1 MAELTYSIKNI
12 FNSHNGE
19 GCLHH
24 YEADGFNIPAY
35 QRGYKWGS
43 KSDNDPV
50 PVLLNDLWSAFQKD
64 ATKKYYL
71 QYITISKKGILM
83 EVIDGQQRL
92 TTLSIMLSAFS
103 LLLTDLDNISLHK
116 LKYAIR
122 PSIFDSHIYHKDE
135 FKRFIEQ
142 DWSEKGIKLNGITT
156 NNQDVYY
163 IHQASTKIYD
173 FFRVKEDDIN
183 KKFYNYLINQVMIIV
198 NSVESHIPGEKVF
211 KNLNSKKVPLTEVDL
226 IKALLLTKVS
236 RKVGNEENKKHFREI
251 LEMRAAIGRKWDEI
265 SAKSNNAE
273 FSSFYFSEGKGFEGL
288 LLLVAVSNGYESSK
302 LDNDRH
308 YPLFNF
314 FNNHSDNAKKLF
326 EEICLFYEIL
336 FDLFENPKTHNLLG
350 YAFFSKGN
358 KQDFRFN
365 FLKEN
370 HLLPKD
376 KLVEKLIEIRNSK
389 LPDNPLALKYN
400 ESNNEI
406 HNLLLA
412 VNVFPQYIQLD
423 TKQNEVKEIKF
434 NFYAYQNLD
443 WTLEHIFPQSPEGKG
458 RVLTPEQKEKVI
470 EMLGGADN
478 IEPNIKDVLD
488 LPQRDDAQKQ
498 VYYDALQSIGQLNEI
513 GNMALLSHSVNASIG
528 CGFFD
533 EKRNLILRHMQ
544 NGKFVPLH
552 TFNIFSKTI
561 LGANPGDLLAWSKE
575 DIANHTIL
583 LTNRVM
589 ELKTEII

>member
-1 MAELTYSIKNI
+1 MAELIYSIKNI
-12 FNSHNGE
+12 FNSQNGE

-24 YEADGFNIPAY
+24 YEADAFNIPAY

-71 QYITISKKGILM
+71 QYITISKKGTLM

-103 LLLTDLDNISLHK
+103 FLLKDLDNISLDK

-122 PSIFDSHIYHKDE
+122 PSIFDSQIYPKKE
-135 FKRFIEQ
+135 FKLFVEQ
-142 DWSEKGIKLNGITT
+142 SWSENGIELNGIMT
-156 NNQDVYY
+156 NNQDVFY
-163 IHQASTKIYD
+163 IHQASKRITAFFINKEEDLIKEFYD
-173 FFRVKEDDIN
+173 F
-183 KKFYNYLINQVMIIV
+183 LINQVMIIV

-226 IKALLLTKVS
+226 IKALLLTKIS
-236 RKVGNEENKKHFREI
+236 RNTGGEDSKKHFREI
-251 LEMRAAIGRKWDEI
+251 LEMRAAKGRKWDEI
-265 SAKSNNAE
+265 SAQSNNAE
-273 FSSFYFSEGKGFEGL
+273 FSAFYFSEGKGFEGL
-288 LLLVAVSNGYESSK
+288 LLLVAVTNGYEPTT

-326 EEICLFYEIL
+326 EEICLFYDIL
-336 FDLFENPKTHNLLG
+336 FDWFENPKTHNLLG
-350 YAFFSKGN
+350 FAFFSKGN

-365 FLKEN
+365 FIKEN
-370 HLLPKD
+370 HKLPKD
-376 KLVEKLIEIRNSK
+376 ELVQELLKIRNYK
-389 LPDNPLALKYN
+389 LSDNPLLLKYN
-400 ESNNEI
+400 ETNNDI

-423 TKQNEVKEIKF
+423 TKQKEVKEVKF
-434 NFYAYQNLD
+434 DFYGYQKLD
-443 WTLEHIFPQSPEGKG
+443 WTLEHIFPQSPEGKD
-458 RVLTPEQKEKVI
+458 RVLTPEQKQKVF
-470 EMLGGADN
+470 EMLGGAEN
-478 IEPNIKDVLD
+478 ITPEIKNVLD
-488 LPQRDDAQKQ
+488 LEERDDAQKQ

-544 NGKFVPLH
+544 NGRFVPLH
-552 TFNIFSKTI
+552 TFNVFSKTI
-561 LGANPGDLLAWSKE
+561 LGSSPGDLLAWSKD
-575 DIANHTIL
+575 DIANHSTF
-583 LTNRVM
+583 LTDRVK
-589 ELKTEII
+589 ELKAETI

>member
-12 FNSHNGE
+12 FNNQNGE

-24 YEADGFNIPAY
+24 YEADAFNIPAY

-50 PVLLNDLWSAFQKD
+50 PVLLDDLWSAFQKD
-64 ATKKYYL
+64 PTKKYYL
-71 QYITISKKGILM
+71 QYITISKKGTLM

-103 LLLTDLDNISLHK
+103 LLLCDLTNISLHK

-122 PSIFDSHIYHKDE
+122 PSFFDSHIYPKDE

-142 DWSEKGIKLNGITT
+142 TWSEKGIELNGVTT
-156 NNQDVYY
+156 NNQDVFY
-163 IHQASTKIYD
+163 IHQASIKIYD
-173 FFRVKEDDIN
+173 FFRAKEFGLIEE
-183 KKFYNYLINQVMIIV
+183 FYNYLIDQVMIIV

-226 IKALLLTKVS
+226 IKALLLTKIS
-236 RKVGNEENKKHFREI
+236 RNAGNEESKKYFREV
-251 LEMRAAIGRKWDEI
+251 LEIRAAIGRKWDEI
-265 SAKSNNAE
+265 SAQSNNAE

-288 LLLVAVSNGYESSK
+288 LLLVAAINGYSVSPD
-302 LDNDRH
+302 DNDRH

-314 FNNHSDNAKKLF
+314 FNNHSTNAKKLF
-326 EEICLFYEIL
+326 EEICLFYDIL
-336 FDLFENPKTHNLLG
+336 YDWIENPKTHNLLG
-350 YAFFSKGN
+350 YAFFSKGS

-365 FLKEN
+365 FIKEN
-370 HLLPKD
+370 HKLPKD
-376 KLVEKLIEIRNSK
+376 ELIQELIKIRNAK
-389 LPDNPLALKYN
+389 LSDNPLLLKYN

-406 HNLLLA
+406 HNLLLV
-412 VNVFPQYIQLD
+412 VNVFPKYIQLD
-423 TKQNEVKEIKF
+423 TKHKEVKEVKF
-434 NFYAYQNLD
+434 DFYAYQNLD
-443 WTLEHIFPQSPEGKG
+443 WTLEHIFPQSPEGKDK
-458 RVLTPEQKEKVI
+458 VLTPEQKLKVI

-478 IEPNIKDVLD
+478 IDPDIKNVLD
-488 LPQRDDAQKQ
+488 LQKRDDAQKQ
-498 VYYDALQSIGQLNEI
+498 LYYDALQSIGQLNEI

-533 EKRNLILRHMQ
+533 EKRNLIVRHMQ

-552 TFNIFSKTI
+552 TFNVFSKTI
-561 LGANPGDLLAWSKE
+561 LGSTPGDLLAWSKD
-575 DIANHTIL
+575 DIANHTTF
-583 LTNRVM
+583 LTDRVK
-589 ELKTEII
+589 ELKAETV

>member
-12 FNSHNGE
+12 FNSQNGE

-24 YEADGFNIPAY
+24 YEANAFNIPAY

-71 QYITISKKGILM
+71 QYITISKKGSLM

-92 TTLSIMLSAFS
+92 TTLSIMLSVFNF
-103 LLLTDLDNISLHK
+103 LMNDLDNISLHK

-122 PSIFDSHIYHKDE
+122 PSIFDSHIYLKDE
-135 FKRFIEQ
+135 LRRFIEQ
-142 DWSEKGIKLNGITT
+142 TWSEKGIELNGVSI
-156 NNQDVYY
+156 NNQDIFY
-163 IHQASTKIYD
+163 IHQASIKIHD
-173 FFRVKEDDIN
+173 FFKDKGDEIN
-183 KKFYNYLINQVMIIV
+183 VEFYNFLINQVMIIV

-226 IKALLLTKVS
+226 IKALLLTKIS
-236 RKVGNEENKKHFREI
+236 RNTGGEDSKKHFREI
-251 LEMRAAIGRKWDEI
+251 LEMRAAKGRKWDEI
-265 SAKSNNAE
+265 SAQSNNAE
-273 FSSFYFSEGKGFEGL
+273 FSTFYFSEGKGFEGL
-288 LLLVAVSNGYESSK
+288 LLLVAVTNGYEPTT

-326 EEICLFYEIL
+326 EEFCLFYDIL
-336 FDLFENPKTHNLLG
+336 FDWFENPKTHNLLG
-350 YAFFSKGN
+350 FAFFSKGN

-365 FLKEN
+365 FIKEN
-370 HLLPKD
+370 HKLPKD
-376 KLVEKLIEIRNSK
+376 ELVQELFKIRNYK
-389 LPDNPLALKYN
+389 LSDNPLLLKYN
-400 ESNNEI
+400 ETNNDI

-423 TKQNEVKEIKF
+423 TKQKEVKEVKF
-434 NFYAYQNLD
+434 DFYGYQKLD
-443 WTLEHIFPQSPEGKG
+443 WTLEHIFPQSPEGKD
-458 RVLTPEQKEKVI
+458 RVLTPEQKQKVF
-470 EMLGGADN
+470 EMLGGAEN
-478 IEPNIKDVLD
+478 ITPEIKNVLD
-488 LPQRDDAQKQ
+488 LEERDDAQKQ

-544 NGKFVPLH
+544 NGRFVPLH
-552 TFNIFSKTI
+552 TFNVFSKTI
-561 LGANPGDLLAWSKE
+561 LGSSPGDLLAWSKD
-575 DIANHTIL
+575 DIANHSTF
-583 LTNRVM
+583 LTNRVK
-589 ELKTEII
+589 ELKAETI

>member
-12 FNSHNGE
+12 FNSQNGE

-24 YEADGFNIPAY
+24 YEANAFNIPAY

-71 QYITISKKGILM
+71 QYITISKKGSLM

-92 TTLSIMLSAFS
+92 TTLSIMLSVFNF
-103 LLLTDLDNISLHK
+103 LMNDLDNISLHK

-122 PSIFDSHIYHKDE
+122 PSIFDSHIYLKDE
-135 FKRFIEQ
+135 LRRFIEQ
-142 DWSEKGIKLNGITT
+142 TWSEKGIELNGVSI
-156 NNQDVYY
+156 NNQDIFY
-163 IHQASTKIYD
+163 IHQASIKIHDFFKDKGDEINEEFYD
-173 FFRVKEDDIN
+173 F
-183 KKFYNYLINQVMIIV
+183 LINQVMIIV

-226 IKALLLTKVS
+226 IKALLLTKIS
-236 RKVGNEENKKHFREI
+236 RNIGGEDSKKHFREI
-251 LEMRAAIGRKWDEI
+251 LEMRAAKGRKWDEI
-265 SAKSNNAE
+265 SAQSNNAE
-273 FSSFYFSEGKGFEGL
+273 FSTFYFSEGKGFEGL
-288 LLLVAVSNGYESSK
+288 LLLVAVTNGYEPTT
-302 LDNDRH
+302 LDNDSH

-326 EEICLFYEIL
+326 EEICLFYDIL
-336 FDLFENPKTHNLLG
+336 FDWFENPKTHNLLG
-350 YAFFSKGN
+350 FAFFSKGN

-365 FLKEN
+365 FIKEN
-370 HLLPKD
+370 HKLPKD
-376 KLVEKLIEIRNSK
+376 ELVQELLKIRNYK
-389 LPDNPLALKYN
+389 LSDNPLLLKYN
-400 ESNNEI
+400 ETNNDI

-423 TKQNEVKEIKF
+423 TKQKEVKEVKF
-434 NFYAYQNLD
+434 DFYGYQKLD
-443 WTLEHIFPQSPEGKG
+443 WTLEHIFPQSPEGKD
-458 RVLTPEQKEKVI
+458 RVLTPEQKQKVF
-470 EMLGGADN
+470 EMLGGAEN
-478 IEPNIKDVLD
+478 ITPEIKNVLD
-488 LPQRDDAQKQ
+488 LEERDDAQKQ

-544 NGKFVPLH
+544 NGRFVPLH
-552 TFNIFSKTI
+552 TFNVFSKTI
-561 LGANPGDLLAWSKE
+561 LGSSPGDLLAWSKD
-575 DIANHTIL
+575 DIANHSTF
-583 LTNRVM
+583 LTNRVK
-589 ELKTEII
+589 ELKAETI

>member
-12 FNSHNGE
+12 FNSQNGE

-24 YEADGFNIPAY
+24 YEANAFNIPAY

-71 QYITISKKGILM
+71 QYITISKKGSLM

-92 TTLSIMLSAFS
+92 TTLSIMLSVFNF
-103 LLLTDLDNISLHK
+103 LMNDLDNISLHK

-122 PSIFDSHIYHKDE
+122 PSIFDSHIYLKDE
-135 FKRFIEQ
+135 LRRFIEQ
-142 DWSEKGIKLNGITT
+142 TWSEKGIELNGVSI
-156 NNQDVYY
+156 NNQDIFY
-163 IHQASTKIYD
+163 IHQASIKIHDFFKDKGDEINEEFYD
-173 FFRVKEDDIN
+173 F
-183 KKFYNYLINQVMIIV
+183 LINQVMIIV

-226 IKALLLTKVS
+226 IKALLLTKIS
-236 RKVGNEENKKHFREI
+236 RNIGGEDSKKHFREI
-251 LEMRAAIGRKWDEI
+251 LEMRAAKGRKWDEI
-265 SAKSNNAE
+265 SAQSNNAE
-273 FSSFYFSEGKGFEGL
+273 FSTFYFSEGKGFEGL
-288 LLLVAVSNGYESSK
+288 LLLVAVTNGYEPTT

-326 EEICLFYEIL
+326 EEICLFYDIL
-336 FDLFENPKTHNLLG
+336 FDWFENPKTHNLLG
-350 YAFFSKGN
+350 FAFFSKGN

-365 FLKEN
+365 FIKEN
-370 HLLPKD
+370 HKLPKD
-376 KLVEKLIEIRNSK
+376 ELVQELLKIRNYK
-389 LPDNPLALKYN
+389 LSDNPLLLKYN
-400 ESNNEI
+400 ETNNDI

-423 TKQNEVKEIKF
+423 TKQKEVKEVKF
-434 NFYAYQNLD
+434 DFYGYQKLD
-443 WTLEHIFPQSPEGKG
+443 WTLEHIFPQSPEGKD
-458 RVLTPEQKEKVI
+458 RVLTPEQKQKVF
-470 EMLGGADN
+470 EMLGGAEN
-478 IEPNIKDVLD
+478 ITPEIKNVLD
-488 LPQRDDAQKQ
+488 LEERDDAQKQ

-544 NGKFVPLH
+544 NGRFVPLH
-552 TFNIFSKTI
+552 TFNVFSKTI
-561 LGANPGDLLAWSKE
+561 LGSSPGDLLAWSKD
-575 DIANHTIL
+575 DIANHSTF
-583 LTNRVM
+583 LTNRVK
-589 ELKTEII
+589 ELKAETI